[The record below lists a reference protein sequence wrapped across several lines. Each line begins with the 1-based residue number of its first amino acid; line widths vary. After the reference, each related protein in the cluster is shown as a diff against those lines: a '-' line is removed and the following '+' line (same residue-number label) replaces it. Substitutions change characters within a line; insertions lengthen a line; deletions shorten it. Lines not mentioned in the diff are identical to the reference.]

1 MHPTR
6 SPTHPGDTTQQD
18 TTQQDN
24 TQQLSKNALKRL
36 KRKEH
41 NEKVKQLKKQQERE
55 RKAKAKEDKLALI
68 AERNAGLSEEEIR
81 ADREARQA
89 RARAHRA
96 EQVKEKE
103 ERAARL
109 KKAKEDGEYRVV
121 IDYDF
126 EAYMTEAE
134 IRSIVQQTNFSY
146 GANGRAAVRR
156 WSLLTCCHVLD
167 GLLTRLLT
175 RSLARSLA
183 RSSPG
188 ASPPHSDVD
197 KGQDQRPV
205 REAVVRDAEL
215 ARGNGD
221 RGPVHRAVEGRAG

>member
-1 MHPTR
+1 MDHQANGQRPSEGTVGGAEGGSGSGSGSGAMHPTR
-6 SPTHPGDTTQQD
+6 SPTHPGD

-156 WSLLTCCHVLD
+156 WSSCCHVLACWFARSM
-167 GLLTRLLT
+167 GCSLTHSLT
-175 RSLARSLA
+175 HSLARSLVA
-183 RSSPG
+183 RCQSTSF
-188 ASPPHSDVD
+188 
-197 KGQDQRPV
+197 
-205 REAVVRDAEL
+205 
-215 ARGNGD
+215 
-221 RGPVHRAVEGRAG
+221 

>member
-1 MHPTR
+1 MSPTR

-18 TTQQDN
+18 NTQQDN

-81 ADREARQA
+81 AEREARQA

-156 WSLLTCCHVLD
+156 WSTCCHVLD
-167 GLLTRLLT
+167 GLLTRSLAH
-175 RSLARSLA
+175 SLARSLVA
-183 RSSPG
+183 RCQSTSF
-188 ASPPHSDVD
+188 
-197 KGQDQRPV
+197 
-205 REAVVRDAEL
+205 
-215 ARGNGD
+215 
-221 RGPVHRAVEGRAG
+221 

>member
-1 MHPTR
+1 MHPR
-6 SPTHPGDTTQQD
+6 DEGAEGGGGERK
-18 TTQQDN
+18 DN

-36 KRKEH
+36 KRMEH
-41 NEKVKQLKKQQERE
+41 KEKVKQLKKQQERE
-55 RKAKAKEDKLALI
+55 RKAMAKEDKLALI
-68 AERNAGLSEEEIR
+68 AERNAGLSEEERR
-81 ADREARQA
+81 AEREARQA

-109 KKAKEDGEYRVV
+109 KKAKEDDEYRVV

-126 EAYMTEAE
+126 EAYMTEGE
-134 IRSIVQQTNFSY
+134 MRSIVQQTNFSY
-146 GANGRAAVRR
+146 GANGRAAVRQLTATY
-156 WSLLTCCHVLD
+156 SLVGSLA
-167 GLLTRLLT
+167 GR
-175 RSLARSLA
+175 LARSLA
-183 RSSPG
+183 HSLTRSSPG

-205 REAVVRDAEL
+205 REAVERDAEL
-215 ARGNGD
+215 ARGYGD